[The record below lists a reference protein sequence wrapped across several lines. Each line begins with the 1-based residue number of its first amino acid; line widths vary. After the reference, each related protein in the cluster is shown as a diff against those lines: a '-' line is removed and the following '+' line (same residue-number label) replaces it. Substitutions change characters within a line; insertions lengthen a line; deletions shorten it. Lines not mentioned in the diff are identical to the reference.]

1 MNREIMK
8 QGDWRMYRAEFLDIL
23 KTQLSGQMHE
33 GKIAAHL
40 RYYEDYIQSKV
51 RAGTP
56 EEEVIAQLG
65 DPRLIAKTLLDT
77 DTGEEVYEE
86 SRSYS
91 ESDAGNYGNQEE
103 KTWKKKLDLSTWYG
117 KLIVIAAAAVIIF
130 LLISVLAAVLPFL
143 IVFAVIVYLISR
155 WRKR

>member
-1 MNREIMK
+1 
-8 QGDWRMYRAEFLDIL
+8 MYRAEFLDIL

-33 GKIAAHL
+33 GKIGAHL

-91 ESDAGNYGNQEE
+91 ESDAGNYG
-103 KTWKKKLDLSTWYG
+103 
-117 KLIVIAAAAVIIF
+117 KLIVIAAAAVVIF

-143 IVFAVIVYLISR
+143 IVLAVILYLISR

>member
-1 MNREIMK
+1 
-8 QGDWRMYRAEFLDIL
+8 MYRAEFLDIL

-33 GKIAAHL
+33 GKIGAHL

-56 EEEVIAQLG
+56 EEDVIAQLG

-117 KLIVIAAAAVIIF
+117 KLIVIAAAAVVIF

-143 IVFAVIVYLISR
+143 IVLAVILYLISR

>member
-1 MNREIMK
+1 
-8 QGDWRMYRAEFLDIL
+8 MYRAEFLDIL

-33 GKIAAHL
+33 GKVGAHL

-117 KLIVIAAAAVIIF
+117 KLIVIAAAAVVIF

-143 IVFAVIVYLISR
+143 IVLAVILYLISR

>member
-1 MNREIMK
+1 
-8 QGDWRMYRAEFLDIL
+8 MYRAEFLDIL

-33 GKIAAHL
+33 GKIEAHL

-91 ESDAGNYGNQEE
+91 ESEAGNYGDQEE
-103 KTWKKKLDLSTWYG
+103 KTWKKKLNLSTWYG
-117 KLIVIAAAAVIIF
+117 KLIVIAAAAVVIF
-130 LLISVLAAVLPFL
+130 LLVSVLAAVLPFL

-155 WRKR
+155 WRK

>member
-1 MNREIMK
+1 
-8 QGDWRMYRAEFLDIL
+8 MYRAEFLDIL

-33 GKIAAHL
+33 GKIGAHL

-117 KLIVIAAAAVIIF
+117 KLIVIAVAAVVIF

-143 IVFAVIVYLISR
+143 IVLAVILYLISR

>member
-1 MNREIMK
+1 
-8 QGDWRMYRAEFLDIL
+8 MYRAEFLDIL

-33 GKIAAHL
+33 GKIGAHL

-117 KLIVIAAAAVIIF
+117 KLIVIAAAAGVIF

-143 IVFAVIVYLISR
+143 IVLAVILYLISR

>member
-1 MNREIMK
+1 
-8 QGDWRMYRAEFLDIL
+8 MYRAEFLDIL

-51 RAGTP
+51 RGGTP
-56 EEEVIAQLG
+56 EEDVIAQLG

-77 DTGEEVYEE
+77 DTDTGEEVYEE

-91 ESDAGNYGNQEE
+91 ENDTGDYGKKEE
-103 KTWKKKLDLSTWYG
+103 KNWKKKLNLSTWYG
-117 KLIVIAAAAVIIF
+117 KLIVIAAAATIIF

-143 IVFAVIVYLISR
+143 IVLAVVLYLISR

>member
-1 MNREIMK
+1 
-8 QGDWRMYRAEFLDIL
+8 MYRTEFLDIL

-51 RAGTP
+51 RSGVE
-56 EEEVIAQLG
+56 EEEVIHQIG

-77 DTGEEVYEE
+77 DTGEDVYEE
-86 SRSYS
+86 SQSYVDNEG
-91 ESDAGNYGNQEE
+91 ESSQGKQKSYR
-103 KTWKKKLDLSTWYG
+103 LDLSTWYG
-117 KLIVIAAAAVIIF
+117 KIIVVAVAAGIIF
-130 LLISVLAAVLPFL
+130 LLLSVLTMALPFIL
-143 IVFAVIVYLISR
+143 LFAVVLYLISK

>member
-1 MNREIMK
+1 
-8 QGDWRMYRAEFLDIL
+8 MYRAEFLDIL

-33 GKIAAHL
+33 GKIGAHL

-91 ESDAGNYGNQEE
+91 ESGAGNYGNQEE

-117 KLIVIAAAAVIIF
+117 KLIVIAAAAVVIF

-143 IVFAVIVYLISR
+143 IVLAVILYLISR

>member
-1 MNREIMK
+1 MRV
-8 QGDWRMYRAEFLDIL
+8 YRTEFLDIL

-51 RAGTP
+51 RSGVE
-56 EEEVIAQLG
+56 EEEVIHQIG

-77 DTGEEVYEE
+77 DTGEDVYEE
-86 SRSYS
+86 SQSYVDNEG
-91 ESDAGNYGNQEE
+91 ESSQGKQKSYR
-103 KTWKKKLDLSTWYG
+103 LDLSTWYG
-117 KLIVIAAAAVIIF
+117 KIIVVAVAAGIIF
-130 LLISVLAAVLPFL
+130 LLLSVLTMALPFIL
-143 IVFAVIVYLISR
+143 LFAVVLYLISK

>member
-1 MNREIMK
+1 
-8 QGDWRMYRAEFLDIL
+8 MYRTEFLDIL

-33 GKIAAHL
+33 GKIGAHL

-56 EEEVIAQLG
+56 EDEVIAQLG

-77 DTGEEVYEE
+77 DTVEEVYEE

-91 ESDAGNYGNQEE
+91 ESDTGGYGNQEE
-103 KTWKKKLDLSTWYG
+103 KNWKKKLDLSTWYG
-117 KLIVIAAAAVIIF
+117 KLIVIAAAAVVIF

-143 IVFAVIVYLISR
+143 IVLAVILYLISR

>member
-1 MNREIMK
+1 
-8 QGDWRMYRAEFLDIL
+8 MYRTEFLDIL
-23 KTQLSGQMHE
+23 RTQLSGQMHE

-56 EEEVIAQLG
+56 EDEVIAQLG

-91 ESDAGNYGNQEE
+91 ESETGDYEKQEE
-103 KTWKKKLDLSTWYG
+103 KNWKKKLNLSTWYG
-117 KLIVIAAAAVIIF
+117 KLIVIAAAAAIIF

-143 IVFAVIVYLISR
+143 IVLAVVLYLISR
-155 WRKR
+155 WRKQ

>member
-1 MNREIMK
+1 
-8 QGDWRMYRAEFLDIL
+8 MYRAEFLDIL

-33 GKIAAHL
+33 GKIGAHL

-117 KLIVIAAAAVIIF
+117 KLIVIAAAEAVLALLFMVLSF
-130 LLISVLAAVLPFL
+130 LLPVILVVGVVLFL
-143 IVFAVIVYLISR
+143 VSQF
-155 WRKR
+155 RKRH

>member
-1 MNREIMK
+1 
-8 QGDWRMYRAEFLDIL
+8 MYRAEFLDIL

-51 RAGTP
+51 RNGIP

-86 SRSYS
+86 GRSYS
-91 ESDAGNYGNQEE
+91 ESDVQGYGNQEE
-103 KTWKKKLDLSTWYG
+103 KNWKKKYKLDFSTWYG
-117 KLIVIAAAAVIIF
+117 KLIVIAAAAAVIF

-143 IVFAVIVYLISR
+143 IVLAVVLYLISR

>member
-1 MNREIMK
+1 
-8 QGDWRMYRAEFLDIL
+8 MYRAEFLDIL

-77 DTGEEVYEE
+77 DTDTGEEVYEE

-91 ESDAGNYGNQEE
+91 ESDTGDYGKQEG
-103 KTWKKKLDLSTWYG
+103 KNWKKKLNLSTWYG
-117 KLIVIAAAAVIIF
+117 KLIVIAAAAAIIF

-143 IVFAVIVYLISR
+143 IVLAVVLYLISR

>member
-1 MNREIMK
+1 
-8 QGDWRMYRAEFLDIL
+8 MYRAEFLDIL

-51 RAGTP
+51 RGGTP
-56 EEEVIAQLG
+56 EEDVIAQLG

-91 ESDAGNYGNQEE
+91 ESDTGDYGNQEE
-103 KTWKKKLDLSTWYG
+103 KKWKKKLNLSTWYG
-117 KLIVIAAAAVIIF
+117 KLIVIAAAAVVIF
-130 LLISVLAAVLPFL
+130 LLVSVLAAVLPFL
-143 IVFAVIVYLISR
+143 IVLAVVLYLISR
-155 WRKR
+155 WRKH

>member
-1 MNREIMK
+1 
-8 QGDWRMYRAEFLDIL
+8 MYRAEFLDIL
-23 KTQLSGQMHE
+23 RTQLSGQMHE

-51 RAGTP
+51 RNGIP

-91 ESDAGNYGNQEE
+91 ESDTGDYGNQEE
-103 KTWKKKLDLSTWYG
+103 KNWKKKLNLSTWYG
-117 KLIVIAAAAVIIF
+117 KLIVIAATAVIIF

-143 IVFAVIVYLISR
+143 IVLAVILYLISR

>member
-1 MNREIMK
+1 
-8 QGDWRMYRAEFLDIL
+8 MYRAEFLDIL

-51 RAGTP
+51 RGGTP
-56 EEEVIAQLG
+56 EEDVIAQLG

-86 SRSYS
+86 SRSYL
-91 ESDAGNYGNQEE
+91 ESDTGDYGNQEE
-103 KTWKKKLDLSTWYG
+103 KNWKKKLNLSTWYG
-117 KLIVIAAAAVIIF
+117 KLIVIAAAAVVIF
-130 LLISVLAAVLPFL
+130 LLVSVLAAVLPFL
-143 IVFAVIVYLISR
+143 IVLAVVLYLISR
-155 WRKR
+155 WRKH

>member
-1 MNREIMK
+1 
-8 QGDWRMYRAEFLDIL
+8 MYRAEFLDIL

-33 GKIAAHL
+33 GKISAHL

-77 DTGEEVYEE
+77 DTDTGEEVYEE

-91 ESDAGNYGNQEE
+91 ENDTGDYGKKEE
-103 KTWKKKLDLSTWYG
+103 KNWKKKLNLSTWYG
-117 KLIVIAAAAVIIF
+117 KLIVIAAAAAIIF

-143 IVFAVIVYLISR
+143 IVLAVVLYLISR
-155 WRKR
+155 LRKR

>member
-1 MNREIMK
+1 
-8 QGDWRMYRAEFLDIL
+8 MYRAEFLDIL

-91 ESDAGNYGNQEE
+91 ESDSGNYGNQEE

>member
-1 MNREIMK
+1 
-8 QGDWRMYRAEFLDIL
+8 MYRAEFLDIL

-33 GKIAAHL
+33 GKIGAHL

-117 KLIVIAAAAVIIF
+117 KLIVIAAAAVVIF

-143 IVFAVIVYLISR
+143 IVLAVILYLISR

>member
-1 MNREIMK
+1 
-8 QGDWRMYRAEFLDIL
+8 MYRAEFLDIL

-51 RAGTP
+51 RGGTP
-56 EEEVIAQLG
+56 EEDVIAQLG

-91 ESDAGNYGNQEE
+91 ESDTGDYGNQEE
-103 KTWKKKLDLSTWYG
+103 KNWKKKLNLSTWYG
-117 KLIVIAAAAVIIF
+117 KLIVIATAAVVIF
-130 LLISVLAAVLPFL
+130 LLVSVLAAVLPFL
-143 IVFAVIVYLISR
+143 IVLAVVLYLISR
-155 WRKR
+155 WRKH

>member
-1 MNREIMK
+1 
-8 QGDWRMYRAEFLDIL
+8 MYRTEFLDIL
-23 KTQLSGQMHE
+23 RTQLSGQMHE

-56 EEEVIAQLG
+56 EDEVIAQLG

-91 ESDAGNYGNQEE
+91 ESDTGDYEKQEE
-103 KTWKKKLDLSTWYG
+103 KNWKKKLNLSTWYG
-117 KLIVIAAAAVIIF
+117 KLIVIAAAAAIIF

-143 IVFAVIVYLISR
+143 IVLAVILYLISR
-155 WRKR
+155 WRKQ

>member
-1 MNREIMK
+1 
-8 QGDWRMYRAEFLDIL
+8 MYRAEFLDIL

-33 GKIAAHL
+33 GKIGAHL

-117 KLIVIAAAAVIIF
+117 KLIVIAAAVVVIF

-143 IVFAVIVYLISR
+143 IVLAVILYLISR

>member
-1 MNREIMK
+1 
-8 QGDWRMYRAEFLDIL
+8 MYRAEFLDIL
-23 KTQLSGQMHE
+23 RTQLSGQMHE

-51 RAGTP
+51 RNGIP

-91 ESDAGNYGNQEE
+91 ESDTGDYGNQEE
-103 KTWKKKLDLSTWYG
+103 KNWKKKLNLSTWYG

-143 IVFAVIVYLISR
+143 IVLAVILYLISR

>member
-1 MNREIMK
+1 
-8 QGDWRMYRAEFLDIL
+8 MYRAEFLDIL

-117 KLIVIAAAAVIIF
+117 KLIVIAAAAVVIF

-143 IVFAVIVYLISR
+143 IVLAVILYLISR

>member
-1 MNREIMK
+1 
-8 QGDWRMYRAEFLDIL
+8 MYRAEFLDIL

-33 GKIAAHL
+33 GKIGAHL

-65 DPRLIAKTLLDT
+65 NPRLIAKTLLDT

-117 KLIVIAAAAVIIF
+117 KLIVIAAAAVVIF

-143 IVFAVIVYLISR
+143 IVLAVILYLISR

>member
-1 MNREIMK
+1 
-8 QGDWRMYRAEFLDIL
+8 MYRAEFLDIL
-23 KTQLSGQMHE
+23 RTQLSGQMHE

-51 RAGTP
+51 RNGIP

-91 ESDAGNYGNQEE
+91 ESDTGDYGNQEE
-103 KTWKKKLDLSTWYG
+103 KNWKKKLNLSTWYG
-117 KLIVIAAAAVIIF
+117 KLIVLAAAAVIIF

-143 IVFAVIVYLISR
+143 IVLAVILYLISR

>member
-1 MNREIMK
+1 
-8 QGDWRMYRAEFLDIL
+8 MYRTEFLDIL

-51 RAGTP
+51 RSGEE
-56 EEEVIAQLG
+56 EEEVIRQIG

-77 DTGEEVYEE
+77 DTGDDVYEE
-86 SRSYS
+86 SQSYS
-91 ESDAGNYGNQEE
+91 EHEAESSREE
-103 KTWKKKLDLSTWYG
+103 RRSYRLDLSTWYG
-117 KLIVIAAAAVIIF
+117 KLIVVAVAAGIIF
-130 LLISVLAAVLPFL
+130 VLVSVLTMALPFILIFAAVL
-143 IVFAVIVYLISR
+143 YLISK

>member
-1 MNREIMK
+1 
-8 QGDWRMYRAEFLDIL
+8 MYRAEFLDIL

-33 GKIAAHL
+33 GKIGAHL

-117 KLIVIAAAAVIIF
+117 KLIVIAAAAVVIF
-130 LLISVLAAVLPFL
+130 LLISVLASVLPFL
-143 IVFAVIVYLISR
+143 IVLAVILYLISR

>member
-1 MNREIMK
+1 
-8 QGDWRMYRAEFLDIL
+8 MYRAEFLDIL

-51 RAGTP
+51 RAGIP

-117 KLIVIAAAAVIIF
+117 KLIVIAAAAVVIF

-143 IVFAVIVYLISR
+143 IVLAVILYLISR

>member
-1 MNREIMK
+1 
-8 QGDWRMYRAEFLDIL
+8 MYRAEFLDIL

-33 GKIAAHL
+33 GKIGAHL

-117 KLIVIAAAAVIIF
+117 KLIVIAAAAVVIF

-143 IVFAVIVYLISR
+143 IVLAVILYLISR
-155 WRKR
+155 W